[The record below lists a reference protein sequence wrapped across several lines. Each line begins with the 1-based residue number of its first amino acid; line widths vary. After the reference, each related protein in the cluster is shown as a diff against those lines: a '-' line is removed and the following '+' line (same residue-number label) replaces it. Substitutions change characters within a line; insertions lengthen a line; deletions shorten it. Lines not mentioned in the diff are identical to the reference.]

1 MLLINRKEPVV
12 ISNDIRMLD
21 NELWMIAVDNEL
33 WMIVEDE
40 LWMIVDD

>member
-1 MLLINRKEPVV
+1 MLLINRKEQVV